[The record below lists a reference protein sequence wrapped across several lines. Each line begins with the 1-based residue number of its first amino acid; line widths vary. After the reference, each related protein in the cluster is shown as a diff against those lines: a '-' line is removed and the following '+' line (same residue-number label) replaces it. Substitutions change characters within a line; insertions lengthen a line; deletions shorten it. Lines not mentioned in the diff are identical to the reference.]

1 MIDWSQKISWPKNK
15 YLALGIV
22 FILLYVAHYIS
33 FTFTYMHGPRW
44 SDSTP
49 SLIFIGAAYIL
60 LGLNMLQ
67 ENKLINIAYKSA
79 VVFAVLYGIVF
90 IIPGMAMLGLVLFPV
105 IIIAQWLTILMLIIG
120 GAIALTRK
128 LSSSNQVNQL

>member
-1 MIDWSQKISWPKNK
+1 MINWSQKITWPKNK
-15 YLALGIV
+15 YLTLGII
-22 FILLYVAHYIS
+22 FIFLYVAHYIS

-49 SLIFIGAAYIL
+49 SLIFIAIAYMI
-60 LGLNMLQ
+60 LGLNVLQ

-79 VVFAVLYGIVF
+79 VIFAVLYGIVF
-90 IIPGMAMLGLVLFPV
+90 IIPGMAMLGLVLWPA
-105 IIIAQWLTILMLIIG
+105 IIITQWLTILMLIFG

-128 LSSSNQVNQL
+128 FSKSGQINQF